1 MNSYYVYGLYRDEDM
16 KVPFYIGKGKGERW
30 LAHEKQA
37 ANSNVNLHRLNIIRK
52 FQRQKL
58 AVPKRIIRMGLTE
71 VQAHSF
77 EIKLIAKYGRIESGG
92 LLVNLTDGGDG
103 VSGLTCSEKTR
114 NKIRKTLL
122 SFRDEI
128 SAKAKEAHSR
138 PETKARHSAS
148 IKAANARPEVKAKR
162 KATMSTLEYKLRQSR
177 ALKLAAARPEVKSKR
192 LVANRKLLTIPGLV
206 ERRSESIR
214 RTHAKQ
220 KFKRKMREIN
230 ANPSVKA
237 NRSAATK
244 KVWSD
249 PILKKKYS
257 RAAEDRWSDPVKRK
271 KLLEARA
278 EAKRKKQEAGMIYG
292 SELRYLPT
300 KCPACDTKLKWTPTK
315 VDIYCPNDKCP
326 GTHGQKVVAFFKHLG
341 VDDVA
346 EKTVLHLMQ
355 NGLDTIPKII
365 HGATPQRLVKLEG
378 YQARKAKLVADAIK
392 GALKE
397 VPLAKVMHASG
408 CFSDAST
415 SLGSTRLQAIISR
428 VGEGKIARESATAL
442 RTKLVG
448 MPGAGKRIIDL
459 FLDGLE
465 EWRAFFNEIG
475 SVYTPPSG
483 VQSLRG
489 LVICFTGF
497 RSDEMQSY
505 IEKAGGRVAGMS
517 KLVNVLFAS
526 TPSSAKCHKAD
537 EYGIPIVPQDKAWEW
552 LKARAGGK

>member
-1 MNSYYVYGLYRDEDM
+1 MEGVSVNHATCNNAGFVKNWGLR
-16 KVPFYIGKGKGERW
+16 PGR
-30 LAHEKQA
+30 
-37 ANSNVNLHRLNIIRK
+37 RL
-52 FQRQKL
+52 
-58 AVPKRIIRMGLTE
+58 
-71 VQAHSF
+71 
-77 EIKLIAKYGRIESGG
+77 KLIRSGD
-92 LLVNLTDGGDG
+92 VIPHITAVQDG
-103 VSGLTCSEKTR
+103 VVWVPLKVKR
-114 NKIRKTLL
+114 NGK
-122 SFRDEI
+122 
-128 SAKAKEAHSR
+128 
-138 PETKARHSAS
+138 
-148 IKAANARPEVKAKR
+148 
-162 KATMSTLEYKLRQSR
+162 
-177 ALKLAAARPEVKSKR
+177 
-192 LVANRKLLTIPGLV
+192 LV
-206 ERRSESIR
+206 EGTGIKDARVDA
-214 RTHAKQ
+214 TL
-220 KFKRKMREIN
+220 
-230 ANPSVKA
+230 PS
-237 NRSAATK
+237 
-244 KVWSD
+244 
-249 PILKKKYS
+249 
-257 RAAEDRWSDPVKRK
+257 
-271 KLLEARA
+271 
-278 EAKRKKQEAGMIYG
+278 
-292 SELRYLPT
+292 
-300 KCPACDTKLKWTPTK
+300 KCPACNSRLKWTPTK
-315 VDIYCPNDKCP
+315 TDLYCSNEECP

-341 VDDVA
+341 VDDIA

-355 NGLDTIPKII
+355 HGLDTIPKII

-459 FLDGLE
+459 FIDGLE
-465 EWRAFFNEIG
+465 EWRAFFNEIS

-483 VQSLRG
+483 VQSLQG

-537 EYGIPIVPQDKAWEW
+537 EYGIPIVAQDKAWEW
-552 LKARAGGK
+552 LKSRAGGK